1 MLIEGKG
8 SLDGDST
15 VVVGPWERSLLEG
28 VRSNQGLSVPA
39 VFAVY
44 IAGNDPSWGGWPSE
58 SMLRVVA
65 HEHSSGPRWE
75 EKLFKRALLLHLV
88 S

>member
-28 VRSNQGLSVPA
+28 VRSNQGLSVPV
-39 VFAVY
+39 VFAGVY
-44 IAGNDPSWGGWPSE
+44 CW
-58 SMLRVVA
+58 
-65 HEHSSGPRWE
+65 
-75 EKLFKRALLLHLV
+75 
-88 S
+88 